1 MFLDSLPTSV
11 MASADLFFDFL
22 GTFAR
27 IRPQCWHASPRVLG
41 GGRGAEGWDLPGG
54 PNWRC
59 VAHRWPGLPPKRW
72 NPPRAL
78 GVTREKGFVVFHARF
93 LYSTKVF
100 PPCFCAY
107 PGRSLPL
114 HHRGVSSGPHHG
126 TSYRFA
132 NGRGCHKPA
141 RALALGLAPG
151 GATCTLVYDTHA
163 NSEAASGGRRSAAR
177 SSFLRAPSGST
188 PMSSRSW
195 FVSKH
200 SAARSTSAR
209 TKSLRAHPRERCG

>member
-1 MFLDSLPTSV
+1 MHLRGSWAEAGALKAGTCPGPRIGVAQLTGGQACLQKDGTGTQRLGP
-11 MASADLFFDFL
+11 SAEL
-22 GTFAR
+22 
-27 IRPQCWHASPRVLG
+27 
-41 GGRGAEGWDLPGG
+41 E
-54 PNWRC
+54 
-59 VAHRWPGLPPKRW
+59 KK
-72 NPPRAL
+72 AL
-78 GVTREKGFVVFHARF
+78 LCVFHARF